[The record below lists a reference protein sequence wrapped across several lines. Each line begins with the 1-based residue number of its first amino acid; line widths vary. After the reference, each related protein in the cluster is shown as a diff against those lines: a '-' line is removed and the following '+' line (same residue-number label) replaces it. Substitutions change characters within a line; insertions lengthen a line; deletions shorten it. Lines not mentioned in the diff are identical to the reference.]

1 MSDQKSNK
9 KSKNS
14 GSTPTPTAIIPN
26 ANANDLSLYCRTCRS
41 KDLGED
47 CDVCLVHSRHRDG
60 HFETELI
67 RVKLIMES
75 GQLQMSAQL
84 I

>member
-1 MSDQKSNK
+1 MPDQKSNK

-14 GSTPTPTAIIPN
+14 GSTPTTIIPN
-26 ANANDLSLYCRTCRS
+26 ANANDLSLYCRTCKS
-41 KDLGED
+41 KDLRNED
-47 CDVCLVHSRHRDG
+47 CDICLVHSRHRDG

-75 GQLQMSAQL
+75 GQLQMSTQL